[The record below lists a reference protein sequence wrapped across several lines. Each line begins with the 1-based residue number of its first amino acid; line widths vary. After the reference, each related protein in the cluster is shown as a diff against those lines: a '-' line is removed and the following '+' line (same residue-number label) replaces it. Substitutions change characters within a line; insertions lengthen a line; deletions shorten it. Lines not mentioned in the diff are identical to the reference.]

1 MLFEINRAIA
11 LGAKYGMTKALVMY
25 SDSTVVTPKI
35 DETAEFE
42 GAVGIVVAVAVV
54 ICALYIIAMI
64 VGSISKSVSGGSF
77 QSNGTPLGSGAGL
90 GMSNV
95 WNKTFYSMD
104 TQANSSFTLGSVL
117 PIAIVGVGVLTIVIA
132 AMTLR

>member
-11 LGAKYGMTKALVMY
+11 LGAKYGLKAVTMY
-25 SDSTVVTPKI
+25 CDSTVPTP
-35 DETAEFE
+35 EMGEGAEFE
-42 GAVGIVVAVAVV
+42 GSVGIVVTVAVV

-64 VGSISKSVSGGSF
+64 VGSMSKSVSGGSF

-104 TQANSSFTLGSVL
+104 VQANSSFTLGSVL
-117 PIAIVGVGVLTIVIA
+117 PIAIVGIGILTIIIA
-132 AMTLR
+132 AFSMR